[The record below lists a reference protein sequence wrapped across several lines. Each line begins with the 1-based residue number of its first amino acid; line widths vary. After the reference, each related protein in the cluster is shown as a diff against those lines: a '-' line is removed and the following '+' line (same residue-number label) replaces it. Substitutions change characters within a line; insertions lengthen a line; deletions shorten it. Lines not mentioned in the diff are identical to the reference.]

1 MPVDLPVLDEAD
13 EAAAARGPPGSMQE
27 LASMAADDS
36 ARVTVW
42 RHDGRAIRAEAP
54 SRAPQ
59 MSEPPSDGSE
69 AVVSEA
75 SSADPVHVESAES
88 SAVEDE

>member
-1 MPVDLPVLDEAD
+1 MQELAFGPPGSMQELAF
-13 EAAAARGPPGSMQE
+13 GPPGSMQE
-27 LASMAADDS
+27 LASMLADDS
-36 ARVTVW
+36 ARMTVG
-42 RHDGRAIRAEAP
+42 RHDGRTIRAEAP